1 MRWWVVAGSIA
12 VVSVGLLAGRLGARP
27 ASASAAATVEAA
39 TAHRVLEPIGP

>member
-12 VVSVGLLAGRLGARP
+12 VVSLGLLAGLVGAGP
-27 ASASAAATVEAA
+27 APASAAATVETT